1 METGEEKELQGTVS
15 ETLEALEKLKAE
27 QIRWESEKAR
37 LEGEVLTVKQ
47 AAEQQK
53 VQIEQ

>member
-1 METGEEKELQGTVS
+1 MENGEEKEHQA

-53 VQIEQ
+53 AQIEK